1 MIHYH
6 EIRASR

>member
-6 EIRASR
+6 P

>member
-6 EIRASR
+6 WL

>member
-6 EIRASR
+6 IVTA